1 VNVSPGKHR
10 NPSVFFPGSILYIPS
25 GSFIFRIVMKYLPLI
40 AALPLLFA
48 SCAQDTLT
56 GDTYSRSEAGQAQT
70 VKNGRI
76 TAIRYVKLEGGS
88 TAGTVVGGLAGGLIG
103 NEIGHGA
110 GRTLATIG
118 GAGVGAVAGSHAGQ
132 AIGSRQGIEIQ
143 VRLDE
148 GGSLAVTQEVNP
160 RESFEV
166 GDRVRVLTGGNR
178 TRVTH

>member
-1 VNVSPGKHR
+1 
-10 NPSVFFPGSILYIPS
+10 
-25 GSFIFRIVMKYLPLI
+25 MKYFPLI
-40 AALPLLFA
+40 ATLPLLFV

-56 GDTYSRSEAGQAQT
+56 GDTYSRSEAGQAQQ
-70 VKNGRI
+70 VKTGRI

-88 TAGTVVGGLAGGLIG
+88 TAGSVIGGVAGGLLG
-103 NEIGHGA
+103 NEIGHGS

-132 AIGSRQGIEIQ
+132 ALSSRQGIEIE
-143 VRLDE
+143 VRLD
-148 GGSLAVTQEVNP
+148 GGGTVAVTQEVNP